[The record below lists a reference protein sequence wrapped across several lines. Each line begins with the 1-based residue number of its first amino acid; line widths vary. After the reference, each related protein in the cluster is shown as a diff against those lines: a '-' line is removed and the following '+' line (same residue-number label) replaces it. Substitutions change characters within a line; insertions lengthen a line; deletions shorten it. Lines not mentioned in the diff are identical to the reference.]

1 MGFASPSQAAAA
13 KKYYDKAYM
22 DAMRLQVDFAQKY
35 GSTSKQ
41 NAWSKYT
48 EGTSRYRTRMGAVK
62 SIDCTGSFAGTEP
75 GGHIPVTPADEI
87 DPKLQEFLSLMQPRH
102 KQAVWSNE
110 DGFKDEG
117 SVPANN
123 NSHVPVEDKH
133 AADVHSDDDDD
144 ELYNELHHDDHKIN
158 DDDEWKKSKSTGE
171 EAVEPLV
178 IDTNVSDM
186 DYLQS
191 RINAHFS
198 EDEDTEEQEERSE
211 MLKDRVTE
219 RDEENNTATRN
230 EEPLKSLRADQKA
243 GQSDP
248 GPRNDGNS
256 DLEGDPLEM
265 IRQTCRLFVRNL
277 PYSASDEDLRAAMEE
292 YGRIEEVH
300 IVLDPLTRRSKG
312 YALVRCGSAEDAV
325 RVYDC
330 MDGSIFMGRLL
341 HILPGKPSPDQEK
354 EGPQQEHPSQAQK
367 NTSGSSS
374 YKREKEQKLQ
384 QNASNMAAWNSL
396 FMRADTVA
404 DAVAEH
410 LKVPKSELLDPS
422 APDMA
427 VRLALGEVKVISMT
441 KEYLEQ
447 NGVDVSRLESAGLS
461 TSKTK
466 GPRSDVALIVKN
478 LPYSVDED
486 EVKGLFLE
494 FGPLSRWILPP
505 TRGLAIVEYLSS
517 QDAGKAFKR
526 LAFKRY
532 RSVPIYLEWAPK
544 NVFASKALLRGGL
557 QPDGGREAEEALDP
571 LASALRSLEA
581 VDEGTESSTV
591 FVKNISFKTS
601 RNALEQ
607 QVLHAAGQEP
617 GTIKS
622 TKIAQRKG
630 KGGTMLSAG
639 YGFVE
644 CSSEDIARQV
654 IEKLQGFLLDGHR
667 LVLQL
672 ARSGDKG
679 NTREQD
685 KALSAATSM
694 VRPAS
699 KLVVRNVAF
708 EAKRADIIDLFSP
721 FGEIKSCRIPRKFDG
736 QHRGFAFVE
745 FASAQEAKAAMEA
758 VAGSHL
764 YGRRL
769 VLEWADQEDGLEQ
782 IREKT
787 ARQFGRQTDHQ
798 SQRKKAKT

>member
-1 MGFASPSQAAAA
+1 
-13 KKYYDKAYM
+13 
-22 DAMRLQVDFAQKY
+22 
-35 GSTSKQ
+35 
-41 NAWSKYT
+41 
-48 EGTSRYRTRMGAVK
+48 
-62 SIDCTGSFAGTEP
+62 
-75 GGHIPVTPADEI
+75 
-87 DPKLQEFLSLMQPRH
+87 
-102 KQAVWSNE
+102 
-110 DGFKDEG
+110 
-117 SVPANN
+117 
-123 NSHVPVEDKH
+123 
-133 AADVHSDDDDD
+133 
-144 ELYNELHHDDHKIN
+144 
-158 DDDEWKKSKSTGE
+158 
-171 EAVEPLV
+171 
-178 IDTNVSDM
+178 
-186 DYLQS
+186 
-191 RINAHFS
+191 
-198 EDEDTEEQEERSE
+198 
-211 MLKDRVTE
+211 
-219 RDEENNTATRN
+219 
-230 EEPLKSLRADQKA
+230 
-243 GQSDP
+243 
-248 GPRNDGNS
+248 
-256 DLEGDPLEM
+256 
-265 IRQTCRLFVRNL
+265 
-277 PYSASDEDLRAAMEE
+277 
-292 YGRIEEVH
+292 
-300 IVLDPLTRRSKG
+300 
-312 YALVRCGSAEDAV
+312 
-325 RVYDC
+325 
-330 MDGSIFMGRLL
+330 
-341 HILPGKPSPDQEK
+341 
-354 EGPQQEHPSQAQK
+354 
-367 NTSGSSS
+367 
-374 YKREKEQKLQ
+374 
-384 QNASNMAAWNSL
+384 
-396 FMRADTVA
+396 
-404 DAVAEH
+404 
-410 LKVPKSELLDPS
+410 
-422 APDMA
+422 
-427 VRLALGEVKVISMT
+427 
-441 KEYLEQ
+441 
-447 NGVDVSRLESAGLS
+447 
-461 TSKTK
+461 
-466 GPRSDVALIVKN
+466 
-478 LPYSVDED
+478 
-486 EVKGLFLE
+486 VKGLFLE